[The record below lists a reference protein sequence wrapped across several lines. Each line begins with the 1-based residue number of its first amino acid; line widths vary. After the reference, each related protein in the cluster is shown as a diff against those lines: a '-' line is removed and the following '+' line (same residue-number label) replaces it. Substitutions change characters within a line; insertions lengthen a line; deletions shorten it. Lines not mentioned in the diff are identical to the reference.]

1 MTGTGTIASA
11 AADTNVTCTTDP
23 NIFNTGYDAATGGKL
38 SGGTDPNWEVAGPFG
53 PTNPVTAA
61 APPPANATWVPAN
74 VNNVSPA
81 AWDASPYGNAEWI
94 SQQTTANPGQGV
106 VRGDW
111 YYRYQFSLDAA
122 VDPAAFTLGVNFLA
136 DNSVTQV
143 YVNGVPQS
151 GKTTGLPSAPAGQDP
166 YLYAGFKTPAAA
178 QTTLSNDWR
187 TGLNTIVVQVKSGS
201 PIEGFLAQVRPS
213 VLCPTLEVTKTVAG
227 RAAAS
232 DQFTVS
238 VADSGGTVIN
248 SATTSGNGTSASTG
262 PTAVR
267 AGATYT
273 ITDAMASGASS
284 RLSYYR
290 PAIACTN
297 TTTGQ
302 AVAVTGSAPSWKFTV
317 PAGGA
322 FKCTVTN
329 TATESWTC
337 DAFGYLFQTPS
348 ATSPND
354 IFQVD
359 LATGA
364 AKKILE
370 TPTPVNA
377 VGFNTLDDYFYGFD
391 NQGHLVRV
399 NADGSLTDLGTPTPG
414 ENFNVGDFDS
424 EGHLWVTRS
433 VNPANWYEIDLAPG
447 SATYGQVIASGS
459 IATPAGLNSG
469 ADWSW
474 IDGALYKVGSGAGGV
489 PHLLKFDPATGAET
503 DAGPII
509 GMPNNPLVGATYADA
524 AGYLYSSDNNTGD
537 IYRIDPKTGQAILAS
552 HGPASGGNDGAR
564 CASAPI
570 PTITVEKQVAGRV
583 QPADQFTVGLR
594 DSRGTQLTS
603 ATTTG
608 ANTSASTANWPVT
621 QGATYTVT
629 DAMAPG
635 SPDAITSYDAT
646 IVCVDSTT
654 GEPVPAGGAGP
665 DWTLSVSDPH
675 DYKCTVTNA
684 PGTPSYEVAK
694 TADTAGPIHPGDK
707 VTYTVTVR
715 NTGGVPYTTENP
727 ATVTDDLSAVL
738 DDATY
743 NNDAS
748 SGATVQGSTLSWSG
762 PLGVGA
768 TVTITYSVTVDNPV
782 TGDQKLRNAVVGG
795 TNCPP
800 GSTDAACAPPEI
812 PVQSFRAVKTT
823 DATAV
828 TPGSVV
834 DYTITLTNT
843 GVVDYTAENPAS
855 FSDDLS
861 AVLDD
866 ATYNNDAD
874 NGATYAA
881 PTLSWSG
888 PLAVGQSVEVHYS
901 VTVNDPDTGDQKL
914 ANAVVTPPG
923 TGGNCPA
930 GSTDPACTTTTPSK
944 SFSVSKSASQQDAN
958 PGETVTYTIVVTN
971 TGQADYTSDAP
982 ASFTDDLSAVLDD
995 ATYNNDA
1002 TGGATYAEPVLSW
1015 SGPLAVGD
1023 SVTVTY
1029 TVTVHDPDTGDKRL
1043 ENVVTNPPGIGG
1055 GCAPGSTDPAC
1066 RNVIPVRSFSVTKT
1080 ADPAE
1085 AGLGDTVTY
1094 TVTVTNT
1101 GQADYT
1107 AETPAGFSD
1116 DLSAVL
1122 DDATYNNDATGGA
1135 TYAEPVLSWS
1145 GPLAVGQTVTVTYSV
1160 TVNDPGTGDHDL
1172 ANGVS
1177 APPGV
1182 PGFTCP
1188 DGSLGPCEPT
1198 HVPVSDYTVTKK
1210 ASAAQAGT
1218 GETVTYTVTVTNTG
1232 KTDYTAE
1239 NPATFT
1245 DDLSGVLDDAT
1256 YNNDATGGVTVH
1268 GTTLSWSGPLVVG
1281 QSVTVTYSVTVNTPS
1296 TGDHHLR
1303 NAVTGGGN
1311 CPPGADDP
1319 ECRTDTPV
1327 ASYTVAKSASAEKA
1341 VPGDTIT
1348 YTMTVTNT
1356 GQTDYTAEN
1365 PAGFSDNLAAVLDDA
1380 TYNNDATGGATYEA
1394 PVLSWSG
1401 PLAVGQ
1407 TVTVTYSVTVDSP
1420 DKGDHQLTNAPVL
1433 PDVPGAGCADGTAGP
1448 CAPVETPVQ
1457 SYDVVKTVD
1466 RAKAAAGDK
1475 LTYTVTVTNTGKV
1488 GYTAEAPASFT
1499 DDLSAVLDDATYN
1512 NDATGGAT
1520 YAEPVLS
1527 WSGPLAVGQTVT
1539 VTYTVTVNSPD
1550 TGDQKLGNTVVTPPD
1565 GGGNCPEGSADPQ
1578 CTANVPGNQL
1588 TVTKTTSSATTAPG
1602 EKVTYTVTVANTGQ
1616 ADFTAEAPASFTD
1629 DLSEVLDDATY
1640 NGDATNGATV
1650 EGTTLSWSGPLPAGQ
1665 SVTVTYSVTVNSPD
1679 TGDRLLDNK
1688 VVTPPELNGNCTT
1701 GSTDPD
1707 CGTRTSVRSFEV
1719 VKHASTG
1726 HVGPGGKVTY
1736 TVTVTN
1742 TGQVAYTADEPAS
1755 FTDDLSGVL
1764 DDATYNGDATNGA
1777 TVEGATLSWS
1787 GPLAVGGTTTITY
1800 SVTVND
1806 PAGGD
1811 GNLHNVVVTPPGSGG
1826 FNPGGNC
1833 AAGADNPD
1841 CRTDTAVATPG
1852 GPGEAPAPGGPG
1864 KAPAPGGS
1872 SGGKLAT
1879 TGDNTWVQL
1888 LLAGIFLVA
1897 GGALLTVIRVRRR
1910 HG

>member
-1 MTGTGTIASA
+1 MAGGVTGAGTTASA
-11 AADTNVTCTTDP
+11 ASGTAVTCSTDP
-23 NIFNTGYDAATGGKL
+23 NIFNTGYDRASGGAL
-38 SGGTDPNWEVAGPFG
+38 PGGTDPSWEVAGPFG
-53 PTNPVTAA
+53 PTNPLPAA
-61 APPPANATWVPAN
+61 APPPAGATWGPAN
-74 VNNVSPA
+74 VARITPV
-81 AWDASPYGNAEWI
+81 WDPSPYDNAQWI
-94 SQQTTANPGQGV
+94 SQQTTANPDQGV
-106 VRGDW
+106 PRGDW
-111 YYRYQFSLDAA
+111 YYRYQFTLDSV
-122 VDPAAFTLGVNFLA
+122 VDPGAFTLAMNFLA
-136 DNSVTQV
+136 DNTVTEV

-151 GKTTGLPSAPAGQDP
+151 SKTTGLPSAPAGQDP
-166 YLYAGFKTPAAA
+166 YFFAGFKTPAAA
-178 QTTLSNDWR
+178 QTTLNHDWR
-187 TGLNTIVVQVKSGS
+187 SGLNTMVVQVKSGQGA
-201 PIEGFLAQVRPS
+201 EGFLAQMRPS

-227 RAAAS
+227 RASAD

-238 VADSGGTVIN
+238 VADSTGTVIN
-248 SATTSGNGTSASTG
+248 SATTSGTGTTASSGAT
-262 PTAVR
+262 PVR

-273 ITDAMASGASS
+273 ITDAMAAGAAS

-290 PAIACTN
+290 PTITCTN

-302 AVAVTGSAPSWKFTV
+302 AVAATGSAPSWKFTV
-317 PAGGA
+317 PTAGA
-322 FKCTVTN
+322 FRCAVTN
-329 TATESWTC
+329 TATQAWNC

-377 VGFNTLDDYFYGFD
+377 VGFNTLDNYFYGFD
-391 NQGHLVRV
+391 NAGHLVRV
-399 NADGSLTDLGTPTPG
+399 NADGSLTDLGVPPGIADG

-424 EGHLWVTRS
+424 NGHLWVTRS
-433 VNPANWYEIDLAPG
+433 VSPANWYEIDLVPG
-447 SATYGQVIASGS
+447 SPTYGRVVRSGS
-459 IATPAGLNSG
+459 ITTPGGLNSG

-474 IDGALYKVGSGAGGV
+474 IGGALYKVGSEAATGA
-489 PHLLKFDPATGAET
+489 PHLLKFDPVTGTES
-503 DAGPII
+503 DAGRIV
-509 GMPNNPLVGATYADA
+509 GMPDNPFIGATYADA
-524 AGYLYSSDNNTGD
+524 AGYLYSSDNTTGD
-537 IYRIDPKTGQAILAS
+537 IYRTDPRTRQSILVS

-583 QPADQFTVGLR
+583 QAADQFTVGLLAGG
-594 DSRGTQLTS
+594 GTQLTA

-608 ANTSASTANWPVT
+608 TNTSASTANWPVT
-621 QGATYTVT
+621 QGATYTIT

-635 SPDAITSYDAT
+635 SPDAISAYAAT
-646 IVCVDSTT
+646 ITCVDSTT
-654 GEPVPAGGAGP
+654 GDPVPAGGNGP
-665 DWTLSVSDPH
+665 WTLTVSTTH
-675 DYKCTVTNA
+675 NYKCTVTNT
-684 PGTPSYEVAK
+684 PGTPSYEVTK
-694 TADTAGPIHPGDK
+694 TAGTAGPVHPGDK

-715 NTGGVPYTTENP
+715 NTGSVPYTAENP
-727 ATVTDDLSAVL
+727 ASFTDDLSAVL

-743 NNDAS
+743 NNDATG
-748 SGATVQGSTLSWSG
+748 GATVQGTTLSWSG
-762 PLGVGA
+762 PLAVGA
-768 TVTITYSVTVDNPV
+768 TVTVTYSVTVDNPV
-782 TGDQKLRNAVVGG
+782 TGDQKLRNAVTGG

-800 GSTDAACAPPEI
+800 GATDPACAPPEI

-828 TPGSVV
+828 TPGSVIH
-834 DYTITLTNT
+834 YTVTVTNT
-843 GVVDYTAENPAS
+843 GIVDYPAGNPAS
-855 FSDDLS
+855 FTDDLS

-874 NGATYAA
+874 NGATYTA

-901 VTVNDPDTGDQKL
+901 LTVNDPHTGDQRL

-923 TGGNCPA
+923 TGGNCAA

-944 SFSVSKSASQQDAN
+944 SFSVTKSASQQDAN
-958 PGETVTYTIVVTN
+958 PGDTITYTVVVTN
-971 TGQADYTSDAP
+971 TGQAAYPAEAP
-982 ASFTDDLSAVLDD
+982 ASFTDDLSGVLDD

-1015 SGPLAVGD
+1015 SGPLAVGE

-1029 TVTVHDPDTGDKRL
+1029 TVTVHNPDTGDKRL
-1043 ENVVTNPPGIGG
+1043 VNAVSNPPGTGG

-1066 RNVIPVRSFSVTKT
+1066 HNVVAVRSFSVAKK

-1101 GQADYT
+1101 GQAAYT
-1107 AETPAGFSD
+1107 AQNPAGFID
-1116 DLSAVL
+1116 DLSGVL
-1122 DDATYNNDATGGA
+1122 DDATYNNDADNGA
-1135 TYAEPVLSWS
+1135 TYTAPTLSWS

-1160 TVNDPGTGDHDL
+1160 TVHKPGTGDHDL
-1172 ANGVS
+1172 VNGVS

-1182 PGFTCP
+1182 PGFTCA
-1188 DGSLGPCEPT
+1188 DGSLAPCAPG
-1198 HVPVSDYTVTKK
+1198 HVPVSDYTVTKT

-1218 GETVTYTVTVTNTG
+1218 GEKVTYTVTVTNTG
-1232 KTDYTAE
+1232 RTGYTAA

-1256 YNNDATGGVTVH
+1256 YNDDATNGATVDRN
-1268 GTTLSWSGPLVVG
+1268 TLSWSGPLAVG
-1281 QSVTVTYSVTVNTPS
+1281 QSVTVTYSVTVNAPS

-1311 CPPGADDP
+1311 CPPGADAAA
-1319 ECRTDTPV
+1319 CRTDTPV

-1341 VPGDTIT
+1341 LPGDTIT

-1356 GQTDYTAEN
+1356 GQADYTAEN
-1365 PAGFSDNLAAVLDDA
+1365 PAAFSDNLAAVLDDA
-1380 TYNNDATGGATYEA
+1380 TYNNDATNGAQYVA

-1407 TVTVTYSVTVDSP
+1407 TVTVTYSVTVGNPDS
-1420 DKGDHQLTNAPVL
+1420 GDHQLTNAPVL
-1433 PDVPGAGCADGTAGP
+1433 PDVPGAGCADGTPGP
-1448 CAPVETPVQ
+1448 CDPVQTPVQ

-1466 RAKAAAGDK
+1466 KTKAAAGDK

-1488 GYTAEAPASFT
+1488 DYPAGAPASFT

-1527 WSGPLAVGQTVT
+1527 WSGPLAVGQAVT
-1539 VTYTVTVNSPD
+1539 VTYSVTVHSPD
-1550 TGDQKLGNTVVTPPD
+1550 TGDQKLGNTVVTPA
-1565 GGGNCPEGSADPQ
+1565 GGGSCPAGTTNPQ

-1588 TVTKTTSSATTAPG
+1588 KVTKTTSSATAAPG
-1602 EKVTYTVTVANTGQ
+1602 EKVTYTVTVTNTGQ
-1616 ADFTAEAPASFTD
+1616 ADFTAQDPASFTD
-1629 DLSEVLDDATY
+1629 DLSAVLDDATY
-1640 NGDATNGATV
+1640 NGDATGGATV
-1650 EGTTLSWSGPLPAGQ
+1650 DGTTLSWSGPLPAGQ
-1665 SVTVTYSVTVNSPD
+1665 SVTVTYSVTVHDPD

-1688 VVTPPELNGNCTT
+1688 VVTPPGLNGNCTT

-1726 HVGPGGKVTY
+1726 HAGPGGKVTY

-1742 TGQVAYTADEPAS
+1742 TGQVAYTADKPAS
-1755 FTDDLSGVL
+1755 FTDDLSAVL
-1764 DDATYNGDATNGA
+1764 DDATYNGDATGGA
-1777 TVEGATLSWS
+1777 TVDGTTLSWS
-1787 GPLAVGGTTTITY
+1787 GPLAVGGTTTVTY

-1806 PAGGD
+1806 PARGD

-1841 CRTDTAVATPG
+1841 CRTDTAVDTP
-1852 GPGEAPAPGGPG
+1852 AGPG
-1864 KAPAPGGS
+1864 KPGAPGASG
-1872 SGGKLAT
+1872 GGKLAT
-1879 TGDNTWVQL
+1879 TGDNTWLQL
-1888 LLAGIFLVA
+1888 LVAGILLA
-1897 GGALLTVIRVRRR
+1897 LGGALLTVIRVRRR